1 MCTECVVHLLAR
13 LAHPHLFRPSTRSM
27 ILPTFDQVSA
37 ALIAVPT
44 RLCCSNPEWRDER
57 SNKTCDQY
65 RVGLS
70 RDDTSE
76 LRAECRLDKSVADVL
91 AIDACQLACKST
103 MCALPE
109 DCADNPNWRHERVV
123 GDGDKRIFR
132 CADYAVGKP
141 GHRFCCAEQG
151 TVPGNPAHVL
161 ARDACRAA
169 CRTCD
174 AQLNDLEFLGT
185 EDFLLALLALVPL
198 FLRAVDVGTA
208 IQDILHCCGPRW
220 GSPADGGG
228 SEDGNDGRRRSGSF
242 GQLDSSVEQESSSL
256 KLSPASNT
264 SMGTPSSDRLGSSY
278 YQLDVGTV
286 WSGNSRFGDGDM
298 RSDNDSR
305 SNLLGIAGWLEG
317 KRQRGFD
324 IAAATQVT
332 LYRLFGWHCCPALV
346 YGFIYSQYRLALD
359 DESIWFQRM
368 AFAVGMREAAHLAL
382 TLLCLCQRPLVFL
395 VDLQATLTQKNAQQH
410 LVICLFAPWLFLLR
424 AARPMHESAG
434 SPGYHVTND
443 GTGGRAVDGAGGVAA
458 PVCWTCMC
466 RGSVWMQLS
475 VRERVTL
482 GLVVC
487 LGILDTCNVAGLFTG
502 IAIMVGDEDEEDDM
516 VPIPIMVSFFVGSVA
531 CLVLAMTL
539 WSELWPRRSVV
550 DSDDSDDESDDDD
563 HVYG

>member
-151 TVPGNPAHVL
+151 NCPRAIPRMCSRETPAEQLAALATHSSTTSSSWAPKISCWRCWRWYRCFYGQSTWAPPYKTFYTAADHVGVHPPMVGGQ
-161 ARDACRAA
+161 R
-169 CRTCD
+169 
-174 AQLNDLEFLGT
+174 
-185 EDFLLALLALVPL
+185 
-198 FLRAVDVGTA
+198 GTA
-208 IQDILHCCGPRW
+208 TMAEG
-220 GSPADGGG
+220 
-228 SEDGNDGRRRSGSF
+228 RSGSF

-332 LYRLFGWHCCPALV
+332 LYRC
-346 YGFIYSQYRLALD
+346 LAG
-359 DESIWFQRM
+359 I
-368 AFAVGMREAAHLAL
+368 
-382 TLLCLCQRPLVFL
+382 
-395 VDLQATLTQKNAQQH
+395 
-410 LVICLFAPWLFLLR
+410 
-424 AARPMHESAG
+424 
-434 SPGYHVTND
+434 
-443 GTGGRAVDGAGGVAA
+443 AA
-458 PVCWTCMC
+458 PH
-466 RGSVWMQLS
+466 
-475 VRERVTL
+475 
-482 GLVVC
+482 
-487 LGILDTCNVAGLFTG
+487 
-502 IAIMVGDEDEEDDM
+502 
-516 VPIPIMVSFFVGSVA
+516 
-531 CLVLAMTL
+531 
-539 WSELWPRRSVV
+539 WSM
-550 DSDDSDDESDDDD
+550 DSST
-563 HVYG
+563 HNTA